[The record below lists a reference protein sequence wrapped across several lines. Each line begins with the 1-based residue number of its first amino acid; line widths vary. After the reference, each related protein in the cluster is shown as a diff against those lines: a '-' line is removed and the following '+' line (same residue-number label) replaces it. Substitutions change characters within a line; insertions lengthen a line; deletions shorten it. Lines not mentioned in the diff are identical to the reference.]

1 MIKFITFKYGI
12 ESNMSE
18 IRRLIIEFLKI
29 LADQTRLE
37 ILQIIKNGEKS
48 SSEIQEILNKSQST
62 ISQHL
67 KVLINHELIESFQKD
82 TILQIEN
89 PNKKKKISKITKPIN
104 YYKIKSAE
112 IFELLLKIQSYV
124 INTNKIKI
132 NDIRDLDVIDTL
144 F

>member
-1 MIKFITFKYGI
+1 M
-12 ESNMSE
+12 NR
-18 IRRLIIEFLKI
+18 IRRLMIEFLKT

-37 ILQIIKNGEKS
+37 ILQILKNGEKS

-82 TILQIEN
+82 TILEIEN
-89 PNKKKKISKITKPIN
+89 SNKKEKISRITKSIN
-104 YYKIKSAE
+104 YYKIKSAD
-112 IFELLLKIQSYV
+112 IFELLLKFQSYV

-132 NDIRDLDVIDTL
+132 NDIRDLDIIDTL